1 MFTVNIHEA
10 KTKLSFLLA
19 QVEAQDESVLICRNG
34 KPVAE
39 LRRTASKARTGK
51 LPPPNLSMAVKV
63 YGDLTAPLVQD
74 ELPEDFQ

>member
-1 MFTVNIHEA
+1 MLTVNIHEA

-19 QVEAQDESVLICRNG
+19 KVESQNESVLICRNG

-39 LRRTASKARTGK
+39 LRKTAPIAHTGK
-51 LPPPNLSMAVKV
+51 LPPPNLAMAVNIH
-63 YGDLTAPLVQD
+63 GDLTAPLGQD